1 MKLSDSSAQNA
12 PKVYIYKLPMEYRPT
27 KDLPLVSETYYFLQK
42 FFKKNLYTNN
52 PEEADLFFVPVNLIQ
67 FQFAN
72 KNPIELLN
80 YLNFLTAKKD
90 HIIIALGDFSQR
102 GRKNHYGEAYRELY
116 KWLDRFCLLALEST
130 SDLDPVH
137 DIGIIPVNTLQKK
150 PKFNNNQRPFLYS
163 FFGELKHPH
172 LPENHIRNLI
182 SLNLKSSEDTFIDD
196 KINPTLKDEL
206 KKNYRTRNDY
216 ELISRNST
224 FTLCPAGYGRWTYRF
239 FQSVLWGSIP
249 VLLSDDYIKPF
260 SEYIPY
266 DDFAITLKENKIKKL
281 DITIR
286 SIDQEKIS
294 QLQAN
299 IKKYQS
305 LFTPKNYAKLLKLEL
320 KRLAENVNK

>member
-1 MKLSDSSAQNA
+1 
-12 PKVYIYKLPMEYRPT
+12 
-27 KDLPLVSETYYFLQK
+27 
-42 FFKKNLYTNN
+42 
-52 PEEADLFFVPVNLIQ
+52 
-67 FQFAN
+67 
-72 KNPIELLN
+72 
-80 YLNFLTAKKD
+80 
-90 HIIIALGDFSQR
+90 
-102 GRKNHYGEAYRELY
+102 LY